1 MNDLTTTHTDLITRL
16 TAEGFKAD
24 WDCLGGDWWGVVVGN
39 YDGRT
44 VIVTGGDG
52 GHRAKKDD
60 LLAHTGVGFYDDS
73 DWVADMP
80 EPPTDWAEFTSLIR
94 DWITDNSIDGKS
106 YEETASPPSAP

>member
-1 MNDLTTTHTDLITRL
+1 MTETITHADLIARL
-16 TAEGFKAD
+16 TEEGLHAD

-60 LLAHTGVGFYDDS
+60 PLLHTGVGFYDDS

-80 EPPTDWAEFTSLIR
+80 EPPTDWAEFVGLIR
-94 DWITDNSIDGKS
+94 AWIADNSIDGKS
-106 YEETASPPSAP
+106 YKEAG

>member
-1 MNDLTTTHTDLITRL
+1 MTDTKTITHSDLITRL
-16 TAEGFKAD
+16 TAEGFEAD

-52 GHRAKKDD
+52 GQGAKKDD
-60 LLAHTGVGFYDDS
+60 LLVHTGVGFYDDG

-80 EPPTDWAEFTSLIR
+80 EPPIDWAEFVGLIR
-94 DWITDNSIDGKS
+94 GWITDNSIDGKS
-106 YEETASPPSAP
+106 YDA